1 MHFDTD
7 ALQGQAHRFMPK
19 HLQAL
24 MGKAQA
30 AINSG
35 VDDAMEGVARRTF
48 LKVSAASGF
57 ALGAFPLVAAAQRAG
72 SATAPAGL
80 KPFEQPSA
88 FVRIDADGTVT
99 VTINRLEFGQGV
111 QTGLPMILAEELDA
125 DWSKVRSVHGD
136 ASAAYADPLMGMHLT
151 GGSNSIKNSYT
162 QYREL
167 GARTRAMLVSAAAA
181 QWGVDASALRTSNGF
196 VVGPGGKK
204 LGYGALA
211 EAAMKQAVPEKVA
224 LKDPKQFRLI
234 GKPTG
239 RLDAQAKSSGQQD
252 YGIDVRLPG
261 MLTAVVARPP
271 VFGGKVK
278 SLDDSA
284 AKAIKGVKAVLRVP
298 TDRGGEGVAVVAD
311 GYWPAKLGRDA
322 LKVEWDTSAVGK
334 PDSTALLAQ
343 YRELATKP
351 GLVAMQADMAPL
363 AGAAHKISAEFVFP
377 YLAHAPME
385 PPNCTIQLDGDT
397 AELWMGTQMPGLDAM
412 AAAKTLGLPPQNI
425 QVHTQMAGGGFGRR
439 AIPSS
444 DYVVEAC
451 GVAKAVRTAG
461 ISAPVRTLWSR
472 EDDIKGGYYRPM
484 HVHRA
489 EIGFD
494 AKGRILAWD
503 HTIVGQSIIKGS
515 PFEAFMVKNGIDA
528 TAIEGMKEPYDVPM
542 KLSVHHPEVN
552 VPVLWWRSVGS
563 THTAYVMETL
573 IDEVARATQQDPVA
587 YRMALMGDKHP
598 RHKAAL
604 QLAVAQSGYGKKQ
617 LAPGRAWGVAV
628 HESFESVVAYVVE
641 ASVKDGTPKLHRVT
655 AGVHCNLAINPKSVE
670 AQVEGSALMGLSM
683 CLPGAAITL
692 KDGVVE
698 QSNFG
703 DFAVPRI
710 TDMPQV
716 TVHIVPSAD
725 PPKGMGEPGLPPLA
739 PAFANAIAQITGK
752 TPGERRFK
760 RAGWQQKTAPKRPH
774 SPWCWCW
781 PRAGASA
788 LRHRAAWCT
797 SCAPPWA
804 TKQCWSTR
812 WPPCAPAAC
821 PGTWRMQGTRAW
833 AIR

>member
-1 MHFDTD
+1 MHFDPS
-7 ALQGQAHRFMPK
+7 AVAAARSHMPK
-19 HLQAL
+19 NLLAL
-24 MGKAQA
+24 MDKAQA
-30 AINSG
+30 ATDSIAS
-35 VDDAMEGVARRTF
+35 DATDGVARRTF
-48 LKVSAASGF
+48 LKVTAASGF
-57 ALGAFPLVAAAQRAG
+57 ALGAFPLVSAAQGAAAAG
-72 SATAPAGL
+72 PAGL
-80 KPFEQPSA
+80 KPHEQPSA

-99 VTINRLEFGQGV
+99 VTINRLDFGQGV

-136 ASAAYADPLMGMHLT
+136 ANPAYADPAFGMHLT

-167 GARTRAMLVSAAAA
+167 GARTRAMLVGAAAA
-181 QWGVDASALRTSNGF
+181 QWSVDASALRTSNGF

-204 LGYGALA
+204 LGYGQLA
-211 EAAMKQAVPEKVA
+211 EAAMKQPVPEKVT
-224 LKDPKQFRLI
+224 LKDPKQFRII

-239 RLDAQAKSSGQQD
+239 RLDAKAKSSGQQD

-298 TDRGGEGVAVVAD
+298 TDRGGEGIAIVAD
-311 GYWPAKLGRDA
+311 GYWPAKQGRDA
-322 LKVEWDTSAVGK
+322 LKVEWDTSAVTK
-334 PDSTALLAQ
+334 PDTAQLLMQ
-343 YRELATKP
+343 YREFAAKP
-351 GLVAMQADMAPL
+351 GNVAMQADMAPL

-385 PPNCTIQLDGDT
+385 PLNCTVKLDGDK

-412 AAAKTLGLPPQNI
+412 AAAKTLGLQPQNVK
-425 QVHTQMAGGGFGRR
+425 VHTQMAGGGFGRR
-439 AIPSS
+439 AIPTS

-451 GVAKAVRTAG
+451 GVAKAARTAG
-461 ISAPVRTLWSR
+461 ITAPVRTLWSR

-494 AKGRILAWD
+494 AQGKILAWD
-503 HTIVGQSIIKGS
+503 HTIVGQSIVKGS

-542 KLSVHHPEVN
+542 KLSVHHPDVN

-563 THTAYVMETL
+563 THTAYAMETL
-573 IDEVARATQQDPVA
+573 IDEVARATKQDPVA
-587 YRMALMGDKHP
+587 YRLALMGDKHP

-604 QLAVAQSGYGKKQ
+604 QLAVAQSGYGKKK
-617 LAPGRAWGVAV
+617 LAPGCAWGVAV
-628 HESFESVVAYVVE
+628 HESFQSVVAYVVE
-641 ASVKDGTPKLHRVT
+641 ASVKDGTPKLHSIT
-655 AGVHCNLAINPKSVE
+655 AGVHCNLVVNPKSVE
-670 AQVEGSALMGLSM
+670 AQVQGGALMGLSM

-716 TVHIVPSAD
+716 AVHIVPSAE
-725 PPKGMGEPGLPPLA
+725 PPTGMGEPGLPPLA
-739 PAFANAIAQITGK
+739 PAFANAVARLTGK
-752 TPGERRFK
+752 TPRELPFK
-760 RAGWQQKTAPKRPH
+760 LA
-774 SPWCWCW
+774 
-781 PRAGASA
+781 
-788 LRHRAAWCT
+788 
-797 SCAPPWA
+797 
-804 TKQCWSTR
+804 
-812 WPPCAPAAC
+812 
-821 PGTWRMQGTRAW
+821 
-833 AIR
+833 